1 MSQRTV
7 EWKPNYSGDEQEDPM
22 EREALLQQMGQ
33 PPVNAQEVA
42 GGGQKDFGSYRAPA
56 AGDLSDGTREN
67 HSTQMGMLGSTA
79 SNAANGAS
87 IGSMVGPIGTLAGAG
102 IGAGYGAIKGFI
114 DGRRNDTKNDRE
126 DFATQMGVQ
135 GSTGL
140 WDRLKTGATDEAAHE
155 LQDRALNRIGKHDE
169 TANAQWMA
177 DVQAALAAGRPAP
190 PPPAAAPGSSSS
202 SSATS
207 VAPTASATPRTT
219 PYTAV
224 AGFDTDRMNDPTTN
238 SGKYD
243 YARWMQDN
251 EGEYN
256 ADKVRRFLASDV
268 GQNWE
273 TNDTTGTDADPW
285 IRQKQAALTARDP
298 GRETRWQDVIRDSGG
313 ENGMS
318 FSNAET
324 RPGEEGFEEKGQLP
338 VSSAN
343 GGGGT
348 DMASLVSSDPEFFKR
363 LMAQAQGALS
373 GPTSIDDNALRDLL
387 A

>member
-1 MSQRTV
+1 
-7 EWKPNYSGDEQEDPM
+7 
-22 EREALLQQMGQ
+22 
-33 PPVNAQEVA
+33 
-42 GGGQKDFGSYRAPA
+42 
-56 AGDLSDGTREN
+56 
-67 HSTQMGMLGSTA
+67 
-79 SNAANGAS
+79 
-87 IGSMVGPIGTLAGAG
+87 
-102 IGAGYGAIKGFI
+102 
-114 DGRRNDTKNDRE
+114 
-126 DFATQMGVQ
+126 MGVND
-135 GSTGL
+135 STGL
-140 WDRLKTGATDEAAHE
+140 WNKLNAEATPEAASE
-155 LQDRALNRIGKHDE
+155 LQNRALNRIGKHDE
-169 TANAQWMA
+169 TANAQWMQ

-190 PPPAAAPGSSSS
+190 PPPAAGAPGSSSS

-207 VAPTASATPRTT
+207 VAPGASAAPRTT

-224 AGFDTDRMNDPTTN
+224 AGFDTARMNDPNTN

-324 RPGEEGFEEKGQLP
+324 RPGEGGPEPGMGGGTLP
-338 VSSAN
+338 SGA
-343 GGGGT
+343 GGGGLQ
-348 DMASLVSSDPEFFKR
+348 SLISSDPEFFKR

-373 GPTSIDDNALRDLL
+373 GPTSIDDDALRQLF
-387 A
+387 